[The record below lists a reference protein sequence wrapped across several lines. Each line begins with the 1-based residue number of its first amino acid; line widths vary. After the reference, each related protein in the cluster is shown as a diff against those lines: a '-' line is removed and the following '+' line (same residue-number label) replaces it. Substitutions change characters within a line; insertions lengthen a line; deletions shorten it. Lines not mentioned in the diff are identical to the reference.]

1 MKQIKKMLGMVCACA
16 MMFSMTAF
24 AANHDFEFEFKNLN
38 NQQTGSYE
46 KSDNAQK
53 WYISLRVGIISSLVV
68 NLIVDCSMMFPR
80 PSGSTLEFMFTVSL
94 SIINVK

>member
-1 MKQIKKMLGMVCACA
+1 MKQIKKMLGMICACA

-24 AANHDFEFEFKNLN
+24 AANHDFDFEFKNLN

-53 WYISLRVGIISSLVV
+53 W
-68 NLIVDCSMMFPR
+68 
-80 PSGSTLEFMFTVSL
+80 
-94 SIINVK
+94 